1 MRRSTFLATA
11 IASVAAV
18 SATVAAVTAGAA
30 SAAVADFPW
39 QAAHGLP
46 AHVYAPYFE
55 TWDSTD
61 GGLAQLSAASGA
73 KYLTLAFLE
82 TDTSGSCDAY
92 WNGSTST
99 PISATAAGSFGADIA
114 AIQAHGGNVIPSF
127 GGYTAD
133 TTNTELADS
142 CTSVDAIAKVY
153 ESLVTTYHISRI
165 DLDVEQTSL
174 TDTAG
179 IVRRN
184 QAIAEAEGWAARHHL
199 RLSFSYTLPTFAT
212 GLPAAELAVLQNAVA
227 EHAKISVVNI
237 MTFDYWYGTQ
247 QDMLTDAESAATA
260 AEGQLATLYPGV
272 PAKKLWGMIGITQMN
287 GIDDFGADETF
298 PVSQAPALEQWA
310 ASHGIGELSIW
321 ALQRD
326 NGNCPGTKG
335 AGNCSGVVQQP
346 WDFSHAFEPF
356 SYLPRGA
363 LPGRVRLSYPRFAAP
378 SPTRTDPATRRW

>member
-1 MRRSTFLATA
+1 MAV
-11 IASVAAV
+11 ASVACLG
-18 SATVAAVTAGAA
+18 ATVSTGVA
-30 SAAVADFPW
+30 SAATADSPA
-39 QAAHGLP
+39 QAAPGLP

-61 GGLAQLSAASGA
+61 GGLAQLSAQSGA
-73 KYLTLAFLE
+73 QYLTLAFLE
-82 TDTSGSCDAY
+82 TNQAGSCSAY
-92 WNGSTST
+92 WNGATGT

-133 TTNTELADS
+133 TTGTELADS

-199 RLSFSYTLPTFAT
+199 PLSFSYTLPTFAT

-227 EHAKISVVNI
+227 EHARIAVVNI
-237 MTFDYWYGTQ
+237 MTFDYWYGTPQ
-247 QDMLTDAESAATA
+247 NMLTDAENAATA
-260 AEGQLATLYPGV
+260 AEAQLATLYPGV
-272 PAKKLWGMIGITQMN
+272 PAKALWNRIGITQMP
-287 GIDDFGADETF
+287 GIDDYGPDETF
-298 PVSQAPALEQWA
+298 PTSQAPALEDWA
-310 ASHGIGELSIW
+310 AAHGLGELSIW

-326 NGNCPGTKG
+326 NGNCPGTTG
-335 AGNCSGVVQQP
+335 AGDCSGVAQP
-346 WDFSHAFEPF
+346 TWYFSHTFEPF
-356 SYLPRGA
+356 SYLGP
-363 LPGRVRLSYPRFAAP
+363 AA
-378 SPTRTDPATRRW
+378 